1 MKIAFL
7 KDHSLKEFIGGAN
20 ITDDIMIQK
29 GISLGHKIKEFNFKD
44 LKDTKPLDEF
54 DLIILSN
61 INSFKKEVIEDIIK
75 NKKYLTYNHDYLFCQ
90 FRSAQCKMRCKTKCK
105 PAKIYQDMYSNS
117 LLNIFL
123 SPLQKSIHK
132 DFFRETMRDA
142 IYIPSPINKDVYFP
156 DLSIQ
161 QPDAHLYLGTI
172 MDHKGISQIL
182 DYAKGEKG
190 KVFHFAGRPV
200 SKELMRR
207 IKEKHLYLGNI
218 YHKEVPKLLRK
229 YKYFMINPQW
239 PEPFGRTIIEAMCS
253 G

>member
-1 MKIAFL
+1 
-7 KDHSLKEFIGGAN
+7 
-20 ITDDIMIQK
+20 
-29 GISLGHKIKEFNFKD
+29 
-44 LKDTKPLDEF
+44 
-54 DLIILSN
+54 
-61 INSFKKEVIEDIIK
+61 
-75 NKKYLTYNHDYLFCQ
+75 
-90 FRSAQCKMRCKTKCK
+90 
-105 PAKIYQDMYSNS
+105 MYSNS

-253 G
+253 GCTLIKFEKSETTGLESYNLSPQEITDKCLGAPVEFWNKIKEALK